1 MENKDFKWFLEN
13 YNDLFLKYGRKF
25 LAIKDQKVIGVYDE
39 AGEAVRQTMKSE
51 ELGSF
56 IVQKCTGDETGYTN
70 YISSWQ
76 LVQV

>member
-1 MENKDFKWFLEN
+1 MKNKDFEWFLEN
-13 YNDLFLKYGRKF
+13 YNDLFFKYGRKF
-25 LAIKDQKVIGVYDE
+25 LVIKNQEVIGVYDE
-39 AGEAVRQTMKSE
+39 AGEAVRQTMKLE

>member
-76 LVQV
+76 LV

>member
-1 MENKDFKWFLEN
+1 MGNKDFEWFLEN
-13 YNDLFLKYGRKF
+13 YDNLFLKYGRKF